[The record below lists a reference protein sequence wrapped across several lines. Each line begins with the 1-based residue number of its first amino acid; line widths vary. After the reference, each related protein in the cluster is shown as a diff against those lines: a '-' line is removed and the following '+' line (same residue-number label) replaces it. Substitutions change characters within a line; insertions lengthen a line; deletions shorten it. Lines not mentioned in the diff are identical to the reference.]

1 MFPWA
6 PVVDKK
12 IRKPDWHVD
21 QPPED
26 WNFLRE
32 EPEVLID
39 QREYRLAQY
48 MTGVTRDE
56 AAYILCELTADELL
70 MLRRDD
76 AFCVQCIG
84 FIYTNLIL
92 ILMSLLRS

>member
-21 QPPED
+21 QPPEE

-32 EPEVLID
+32 DPEVLINN
-39 QREYRLAQY
+39 REFRLAQY

-56 AAYILCELTADELL
+56 AAYILCEFGNTFSSYLSDKGL
-70 MLRRDD
+70 MN
-76 AFCVQCIG
+76 V
-84 FIYTNLIL
+84 
-92 ILMSLLRS
+92 